1 MSSTLK
7 ICAALSALALSAMLP
22 ASADSFL
29 DRAEEVLREEA
40 RSFHEDATSSDRWRE
55 WALRRANG
63 EDANVQEWLSSR
75 WEEAP
80 VRLADGFAGSLAD
93 WAGAGLRESEW
104 VETLDFGFQL
114 PLEGRSGRLN
124 VNAVGPLARGLWG
137 GDGVLGWQVP
147 LAVGSAEDG
156 NTELSGNVGLF
167 YRQVLGD
174 SGLAGLNVFGDYQDE
189 GSDGSF
195 WRWSLGAEYRTAW
208 ADVYANRYFP
218 SAVSHRRLLSG
229 GEAERI
235 AYSAGGYDAEVRFHA
250 PGSGWLEG
258 FAEYSLWE
266 GEHGDGDEEGFR
278 YGFRVSPRTGGAADG
293 FHLEADYDADAGE
306 FGGRFA
312 YSWTLGDVRRFG
324 GLSAFDP
331 RAHFFAPAT
340 RRHDQNIR
348 VRVRRVSGVERVIA
362 RGAASVSVDDE
373 EGLAEFSAPRYR
385 AALAGG
391 YEGAVLTLSAADERV
406 SLSYSGGLED
416 GSPFSLVSLSSGD
429 YALSLGTAVS
439 GPDIAVLK
447 PVFVFQRTGFPSATA
462 AADIQVTIL
471 GPYSHTVEI
480 QRSAASVEYR
490 LVVPGFAD
498 AEFEVE
504 GSEGGGGFYRV
515 SSNGMIS
522 LISSLTAGVSHATTV
537 RGKHAGFL
545 GDALFTL
552 AMSVSSCDA
561 DVMKETEDSA
571 DILLYKLLEAAKAG
585 DLDLVCDLSQQGAD
599 VAGHGPRHPKADRD
613 FSFSFSLSDA
623 TALHLAAQGGH
634 LDVVKYLLSRD
645 TVDVNARD
653 ADLGE
658 TPLAHAVSNG
668 HLDVVK
674 YLLSRGDIDVN
685 SRADRLFW
693 HYTPLH
699 WAAGGGRLDMVK
711 YLLSRDDIDVNPRV
725 WDFIMIA
732 PNEWFFADSST
743 PLGWAVGGFYS
754 SRFRGERS
762 PNHYLVVE
770 YLLSH
775 PDIDATLPNIHG
787 RTPLHQAVINGA
799 AGAVKPLLA
808 KIPINFRNTI
818 SGDTPLDDAVSRGS
832 SSYAAIIA
840 TLRALGGVCLT
851 RTEEDCGLVMRP
863 FHSTV
868 VVVENHYGATVALA
882 VTATTDVG
890 SPPAYQLVYSSANSG
905 GLSIDSAAGE
915 FIANRGA
922 LTAGQLITVS
932 IQAAAGSQSVTVE
945 RVISV
950 AAAPPLAGGLSDYPS
965 RLTAAAAYAGVL
977 ATLSATEEGARVSY
991 RSGLD
996 ERLFTLSALP
1006 SGKAALSLVS
1016 PLGGEGVTV
1025 TAVVEL
1031 GKLGRAPATVTAV
1044 VMIEALLP
1052 AQTFITVFSNGAEI
1066 DIRLSAMH
1074 GGTRYEKVGG
1084 SDALSVSDA
1093 GEISATAPL
1102 LSTFFNRYHL
1112 EARADSPGIL
1122 GGERFSVSLLAAS
1135 CAPGALPTA
1144 EEAGN
1149 LLDAVDRGIEVDGI
1163 CRLILA
1169 GADVNARN
1177 PNNGTPLHRAVL
1189 HNYHAAASLLIEAG
1203 ADVDAQN
1210 NKGKTPLHLAAP
1222 SKRVEMA
1229 ALLASG
1235 GANVGAA
1242 DINGDT
1248 PLYLAVGQYLFG
1260 LKRSINR
1267 KTTEIIAILLGAGAD
1282 PTVANN
1288 ANATPFAL
1296 PLEYSDYRLFAMLA
1310 AHAEALPL
1318 GDHAAGEGLLREAAR
1333 AGGSE
1338 ESEDALVAA
1347 SVLASLGVNINARG
1361 GSRGRGALHI
1371 AAFRQDGAM
1380 VSLLLDLGADAAL
1393 AGSNGE
1399 TPLHLAAENRGG
1411 AAMAVVSQL
1420 LAAGASAT
1428 AANASGRT
1436 PFSAPLIAADYGMIA
1451 LLAGHAEELPLG
1463 DHAAGEAALRSA
1475 AVAGDS
1481 AGALVA
1487 ASLLASLGVNVDA
1500 PDSGGKA
1507 ALHLAVEAGDG
1518 AMVSALVS
1526 AGANVSLSNAAG
1538 ATPLHRAV
1546 RGTGGAALALVSQL
1560 LAAGANATIANH
1572 FGRTPFELPLER
1584 NDYGMIALLAEH
1596 AEALPLGDHA
1606 AGEEALRSAAEA
1618 GGDAPGALSAVS
1630 LLASLGVNVDA
1641 PNSRGE
1647 TALHLAVEAGD
1658 AAMVS
1663 ALVSAGA
1670 NAHAENNAGQ
1680 TPLDSARAGGDAAII
1695 DLLAG

>member
-1 MSSTLK
+1 MNSTLK

-29 DRAEEVLREEA
+29 DRAEGVLREEA

-80 VRLADGFAGSLAD
+80 VRLADGFAVSLAD

-114 PLEGRSGRLN
+114 PLEGRSGHLN

-137 GDGVLGWQVP
+137 GDGVLGWQFP

-208 ADVYANRYFP
+208 ADIYANRYFP
-218 SAVSHRRLLSG
+218 SAVSYRRLLSG

-348 VRVRRVSGVERVIA
+348 VRVRRVSSVERVIA

-447 PVFVFQRTGFPSATA
+447 PVFVFQRAGFPSATA

-471 GPYSHTVEI
+471 GPYSHTAEI
-480 QRSAASVEYR
+480 QRSAASVAYR

-504 GSEGGGGFYRV
+504 GSEGDGGFYRV

-561 DVMKETEDSA
+561 DVMKETA
-571 DILLYKLLEAAKAG
+571 DDVATLNRKLLQAAENGSLGA
-585 DLDLVCDLSQQGAD
+585 VCDLLQQGAD
-599 VAGHGPRHPKADRD
+599 VEARTSSGPFTGFRPIHW
-613 FSFSFSLSDA
+613 
-623 TALHLAAQGGH
+623 AARRGH
-634 LDVVKYLLSRD
+634 L
-645 TVDVNARD
+645 
-653 ADLGE
+653 
-658 TPLAHAVSNG
+658 H
-668 HLDVVK
+668 VVK
-674 YLLSRGDIDVN
+674 YLLSRGDVGVNASADYNVTPLHSATWGNHLNVVKYLLSRDDVDVN
-685 SRADRLFW
+685 ALIVGSRV
-693 HYTPLH
+693 TPTALH
-699 WAAGGGRLDMVK
+699 WAAGYGYFAIVKELLSRDDIDVNAQNLVTLYGGEVKGGTPLSAMMRFYHFSRRDHQDVVGTLK
-711 YLLSRDDIDVNPRV
+711 YLLSRDDID
-725 WDFIMIA
+725 
-732 PNEWFFADSST
+732 
-743 PLGWAVGGFYS
+743 
-754 SRFRGERS
+754 
-762 PNHYLVVE
+762 
-770 YLLSH
+770 
-775 PDIDATLPNIHG
+775 ATLTNVFG
-787 RTPLHQAVINGA
+787 QTPLHY
-799 AGAVKPLLA
+799 
-808 KIPINFRNTI
+808 
-818 SGDTPLDDAVSRGS
+818 AVSRGYYDAVKYLLLKTPVNTRTGFGS
-832 SSYAAIIA
+832 TPLDYAVSTNSDSPQLPAIIA
-840 TLRALGGVCLT
+840 TLRALGGICLK

-863 FHSTV
+863 FHSNV
-868 VVVENHYGATVALA
+868 IVVENHHDATVALA
-882 VTATTDVG
+882 VTATTDVA

-915 FIANRGA
+915 LTANRGV
-922 LTAGQLITVS
+922 LTAGRLITVS
-932 IQAAAGSQSVTVE
+932 IQAVAGSQSVTVE

-996 ERLFTLSALP
+996 EGLFTLSALP

-1016 PLGGEGVTV
+1016 PLGGEDVTV

-1031 GKLGRAPATVTAV
+1031 DKRGYAPATVTAV

-1052 AQTFITVFSNGAEI
+1052 AQTFITVFSNGADI

-1149 LLDAVDRGIEVDGI
+1149 LLDAVDRGIEIDGI

-1288 ANATPFAL
+1288 ANATPFAP

-1338 ESEDALVAA
+1338 EAEDALVAA

-1420 LAAGASAT
+1420 LAAGSSAT

-1451 LLAGHAEELPLG
+1451 LLAGHAEALPLG

-1481 AGALVA
+1481 AGALAA

-1546 RGTGGAALALVSQL
+1546 RGTGVAALAIVSQL

-1584 NDYGMIALLAEH
+1584 NDYAMIALLAEH

-1606 AGEEALRSAAEA
+1606 AGEEALRSAAVA

-1680 TPLDSARAGGDAAII
+1680 TPLDSARAGGDAEII
-1695 DLLAG
+1695 DLLTG

>member
-1 MSSTLK
+1 MNSTLK

-29 DRAEEVLREEA
+29 DRAEGVLREEA

-114 PLEGRSGRLN
+114 PLEGRPGHLN

-218 SAVSHRRLLSG
+218 SAVSHRRLLFG

-235 AYSAGGYDAEVRFHA
+235 VYSAGGYDAEVRFHA

-348 VRVRRVSGVERVIA
+348 VRVRRVSGVDRVIA

-447 PVFVFQRTGFPSATA
+447 PVFVFQRAGFPSATA

-471 GPYSHTVEI
+471 GPYSHAAEI
-480 QRSAASVEYR
+480 QRSAASVAHR

-552 AMSVSSCDA
+552 AISVSSCDA
-561 DVMKETEDSA
+561 DVMKETA
-571 DILLYKLLEAAKAG
+571 DDVATLNRKLLQAAENGSLGA
-585 DLDLVCDLSQQGAD
+585 VCDLLQQGAD
-599 VAGHGPRHPKADRD
+599 VEARDSRRGRRGHTP
-613 FSFSFSLSDA
+613 
-623 TALHLAAQGGH
+623 LHLAAG
-634 LDVVKYLLSRD
+634 
-645 TVDVNARD
+645 
-653 ADLGE
+653 
-658 TPLAHAVSNG
+658 NG
-668 HLDVVK
+668 HLHVVK
-674 YLLSRGDIDVN
+674 YLLSRGDVDVN
-685 SRADRLFW
+685 ERSDNNVDNNV
-693 HYTPLH
+693 TPLRV
-699 WAAGGGRLDMVK
+699 AAERNHLNVVK
-711 YLLSRDDIDVNPRV
+711 YLLSRDDVDVNARIMGNHSIRALVTPTALHEAAAYGYLAIVKELLSRDDIDVNARNL
-725 WDFIMIA
+725 ITQNGREI
-732 PNEWFFADSST
+732 EGYT
-743 PLGWAVGGFYS
+743 PLSAIIEFYHFVRRDHQDVVGALK
-754 SRFRGERS
+754 
-762 PNHYLVVE
+762 H
-770 YLLSH
+770 LLSRD
-775 PDIDATLPNIHG
+775 DIDATLTDRDG
-787 RTPLHQAVINGA
+787 QTPLHY
-799 AGAVKPLLA
+799 
-808 KIPINFRNTI
+808 
-818 SGDTPLDDAVSRGS
+818 AVSRGYYDAVKYLLLKTPVNTRS
-832 SSYAAIIA
+832 RYGSAPLDYAVSTNSDSPQLPAIIA
-840 TLRALGGVCLT
+840 TLRALGGICLR

-863 FHSTV
+863 FHSNV
-868 VVVENHYGATVALA
+868 IVVENRHDATVALA
-882 VTATTDVG
+882 VTATTDVA

-905 GLSIDSAAGE
+905 ELSVDSAAGE
-915 FIANRGA
+915 LTANRGV
-922 LTAGQLITVS
+922 LTAGRLITVS

-996 ERLFTLSALP
+996 EGLFTLSSLP

-1016 PLGGEGVTV
+1016 PLGGEDVTV

-1031 GKLGRAPATVTAV
+1031 DKRGYAPATVTAV

-1052 AQTFITVFSNGAEI
+1052 AQTFVTVFSNGADI

-1338 ESEDALVAA
+1338 EAEDALVAA

-1393 AGSNGE
+1393 AGSNGD

-1451 LLAGHAEELPLG
+1451 LLAGRAEALPLG

-1546 RGTGGAALALVSQL
+1546 RGTGGAALAIVSQL

-1584 NDYGMIALLAEH
+1584 NDYAMIALLAEH

-1606 AGEEALRSAAEA
+1606 AGEEALRSAAVA

-1680 TPLDSARAGGDAAII
+1680 TPLDSARAGGDAEII
-1695 DLLAG
+1695 NLLAG